1 MCHIDLA
8 CVIMTTTRNSK
19 EQHRHP
25 SGAHGRVLA
34 VVNGKG
40 GTNKSTTVVALAA
53 LAAEA
58 GHRVLIVDADDQGS
72 ATKWL
77 GHHLT
82 PSLFEV
88 LRDGGASLDSMA
100 LETTVTGL
108 EVVPASRELKDA
120 DARLGGQVGIQNSL
134 RDALAGSV
142 ARDIVLIDTPGDIGL
157 MTIMG
162 LLAAGEALV
171 TLPPESPIYA
181 ELPETERLL
190 ADVQRRAN
198 RDLTFVGVLATSVP
212 IRGQY
217 TTTEAR
223 NVLADLRERHG
234 ELLLPV
240 VIHETPKFGESYDA
254 AEPISVYAPESRAAD
269 EYSQVAQVL
278 GLVAAEEVVRA

>member
-1 MCHIDLA
+1 MINL
-8 CVIMTTTRNSK
+8 RGSQ
-19 EQHRHP
+19 EQYRHP
-25 SGAHGRVLA
+25 AGDHGRVLA

-53 LAAEA
+53 LAAQA
-58 GHRVLIVDADDQGS
+58 GQRVLIVDADDQGS

-77 GHHLT
+77 GHG
-82 PSLFEV
+82 PSPRLFEV
-88 LRDGGASLDSMA
+88 LRDGGASLDSIA
-100 LETTVTGL
+100 IGTSVPGL
-108 EVVPASRELKDA
+108 KIVPASRELKDA

-134 RDALAGSV
+134 RDALGGSSR
-142 ARDIVLIDTPGDIGL
+142 RDVVFIDTPGDVGL

-162 LLAAGEALV
+162 LIAAGEALV
-171 TLPPESPIYA
+171 TLPPEAPIYA
-181 ELPETERLL
+181 ELPDTEQLL

-198 RDLTFVGVLATSVP
+198 RDLSFVGVLATSVP

-234 ELLLPV
+234 EALLPV
-240 VIHETPKFGESYDA
+240 VIHETPKLGESYDA
-254 AEPISVYAPESRAAD
+254 AEPISVYAPDSRAAA
-269 EYSQVAQVL
+269 EYRQVAQVL